1 MATKFSTCCLFSVCK
16 SLSWSSLSR
25 MAPCGCFEGENVTKF
40 PLSFEMAN
48 KNSLFELFDSLSQP
62 NKSLG
67 EENSLRGRRLKAKRK
82 GRGRGF
88 RAREGK
94 SREQLDVQGCL
105 SFAYITSWRDGENNG
120 ALGKVPFLSSPSRA
134 VSRPNSVPLSFR
146 TLTMQATNKMEKCAN
161 HENFPNLG
169 LSVKERVS
177 R

>member
-1 MATKFSTCCLFSVCK
+1 MCSSPKLFFRDFCTY
-16 SLSWSSLSR
+16 L
-25 MAPCGCFEGENVTKF
+25 AI
-40 PLSFEMAN
+40 
-48 KNSLFELFDSLSQP
+48 SQP

-120 ALGKVPFLSSPSRA
+120 ALGKGPFLSSPSRA

-146 TLTMQATNKMEKCAN
+146 TLTMQATNKMENTLTTKI
-161 HENFPNLG
+161 FLT
-169 LSVKERVS
+169 SV
-177 R
+177 